1 MIKYF
6 HNEYNNSALFFL
18 VEDITNMIQFSE
30 QKISRLY

>member
-6 HNEYNNSALFFL
+6 HNEYNSALFFL